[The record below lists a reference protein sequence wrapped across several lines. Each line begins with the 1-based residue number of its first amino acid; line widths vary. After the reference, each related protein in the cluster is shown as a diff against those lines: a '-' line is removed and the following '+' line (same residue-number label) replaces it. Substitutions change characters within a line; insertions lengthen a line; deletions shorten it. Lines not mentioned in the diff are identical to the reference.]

1 MHEMAKGPSLPP
13 AGSWSRAST
22 FQPDTRSRLCRL
34 SRPNEAIDSLL
45 SDKCYKRTGSRESRT
60 VFIPLFFFP
69 HLILCSQNEMD
80 GVLFPGDHSCAE
92 VPHPSPSSAR
102 LPWCIGR
109 GRQGHLA
116 GAQPFQ
122 AMLTTWPTLQC
133 SRP

>member
-1 MHEMAKGPSLPP
+1 MRWRKDPRCPRPGAGAGP
-13 AGSWSRAST
+13 A
-22 FQPDTRSRLCRL
+22 L
-34 SRPNEAIDSLL
+34 S
-45 SDKCYKRTGSRESRT
+45 SRT
-60 VFIPLFFFP
+60 REAGCAVSPDRMKRSIPSCLTNVTSGPAARRAEQSLFRFFFFP